1 MIVTYVMFSLRLT
14 QAMDESNYAV
24 CMFYNAQFDIFN
36 GLEETIEDQ
45 KYSFLG
51 FDRLESFTEIFD
63 EELVIFSDLKTQ
75 FDLITTKQF
84 KDKGVRPDFSARK
97 FSTKYKDKK
106 TLTTTEGVYAQPVW
120 SQSLTSLINDSV
132 EADITT
138 MRNVADNLDEGA
150 TTGSTI
156 ISDFK
161 SDNYVLVSSMSR
173 AMDFVINKFKKLLNS
188 SVSFDSSIDYV
199 LNFFASFRYFLIVLA
214 ILLFAAVPFF
224 IYYYCVR
231 TRNDDLVWLDKIM
244 KLVNLFV
251 NFMGYISGVLFL
263 ILVFVVT
270 VQSSFCF
277 YLNEFIAKPDFYANN
292 KTLFQIKDV
301 EMAVILENCLDPNK
315 ATFSTIFNKPAEAPA
330 AEESADGNA
339 SANNGNANANANK
352 NGAQPARFASKK
364 ASFCNFVDNVFADN
378 GRILQDDNN
387 AQNNSNGNV

>member
-173 AMDFVINKFKKLLNS
+173 AMDFVINKIKKQLNS
-188 SVSFDSSIDYV
+188 SESFDSSIDYV

-214 ILLFAAVPFF
+214 ILHFVPVKFP
-224 IYYYCVR
+224 YPSR
-231 TRNDDLVWLDKIM
+231 TPDFRIPTIIATVLLIGALM
-244 KLVNLFV
+244 
-251 NFMGYISGVLFL
+251 GVLWVYPAREAWL
-263 ILVFVVT
+263 TGLSTAGVVYFT
-270 VQSSFCF
+270 VVS
-277 YLNEFIAKPDFYANN
+277 IW
-292 KTLFQIKDV
+292 
-301 EMAVILENCLDPNK
+301 
-315 ATFSTIFNKPAEAPA
+315 ATFF
-330 AEESADGNA
+330 
-339 SANNGNANANANK
+339 
-352 NGAQPARFASKK
+352 KK
-364 ASFCNFVDNVFADN
+364 
-378 GRILQDDNN
+378 
-387 AQNNSNGNV
+387 